1 MMACVAKVR
10 NQVRRSGSSCCAMP
24 PRSADVYE
32 RQAQKREPRLAPIIG
47 KPSAPMNQLAS
58 AYLDAGNQERAV
70 KVAGALVKRSQAALG
85 PDQPS
90 TLAAM
95 VSLARIYASFWNLS
109 KAQAQ
114 LDDALSRSRATL
126 GPDHPETL
134 RILIELAHSFE
145 NAQNADRARSLYE
158 ELLALQRAK
167 LGADHPDA
175 LTTMDWMANS
185 EWNAGKR
192 DAALRLYEDRLKLQQ
207 RRLGPKH
214 VDTVRSANAL
224 VRRYSAAGQ
233 LPRAVALLGELYASD
248 PKNTLLLLQLASLQA
263 WLGRHAD
270 LAATCR
276 LAVANVNGAESPT
289 EPERVAKACCLRA
302 VIRPIPLGRGARAR
316 PRTVELGKGN
326 AYLPYFQMAL
336 GMALFR
342 SGHDADAERTLFAAW
357 DRTATTTVTSPARRR
372 STARCACSI

>member
-1 MMACVAKVR
+1 MPTGPDRCMK
-10 NQVRRSGSSCCAMP
+10 SSWC
-24 PRSADVYE
+24 SS
-32 RQAQKREPRLAPIIG
+32 EPSSAPII
-47 KPSAPMNQLAS
+47 
-58 AYLDAGNQERAV
+58 R
-70 KVAGALVKRSQAALG
+70 
-85 PDQPS
+85 
-90 TLAAM
+90 
-95 VSLARIYASFWNLS
+95 
-109 KAQAQ
+109 
-114 LDDALSRSRATL
+114 
-126 GPDHPETL
+126 
-134 RILIELAHSFE
+134 
-145 NAQNADRARSLYE
+145 
-158 ELLALQRAK
+158 
-167 LGADHPDA
+167 DA

-224 VRRYSAAGQ
+224 VQRYSAAGQ

-248 PKNTLLLLQLASLQA
+248 PKNTLVLLQLASLQA

-289 EPERVAKACCLRA
+289 EPERVAKACCLLRHPTDPTWTPRLALARRA
-302 VIRPIPLGRGARAR
+302 
-316 PRTVELGKGN
+316 VELGKGN

-357 DRTATTTVTSPARRR
+357 DRARYNNRHVACTSAFYRAMCLFHLGKQAEARELATQSAKRMPPLPADPNDPLANGASTDDVICWLAYKEAREMLKLEVTPSGNAGKKGG
-372 STARCACSI
+372 